1 MQSKDPKRTPR
12 ALDQRTQGTS
22 ALIKEQTRLSLS
34 PYATDWRSSKGR
46 LHERGFDKIRSP
58 YQRDRDRI
66 LHSGAFRKLAHKTQ
80 VFVFQTGDYYR
91 SRLTHTIEVA
101 QISRTIARALGLDE
115 DLAEAIALGHD
126 LGHPPFG
133 HAGEDAISRA
143 RQRHGLSPF
152 DHNVQTV
159 RVVTLLEERYG
170 DFDGLDLSW
179 EALDGTLKHNGP
191 LGEITDPFLL
201 NLCVERGIDPQAY
214 SCLEAQVAA
223 LADDIAYTNH
233 DLDDGLRSGLFDFAD
248 LPALPMLKTRDLPSK
263 RKRFELVRQ
272 TIGACVYDLVDHSQA
287 LIKQAGVESPDQV
300 REREEALIR
309 FSPAFWDQLRQVRTF
324 LYQNLYRHPDI
335 LAPRA
340 ECEVMLETL
349 FDRYMATPDL
359 MSKRWAK
366 KAAAGE
372 DLGTLVTDYIAG
384 MTDRYAEQAFT
395 ALP

>member
-12 ALDQRTQGTS
+12 ALEQRPQGMS
-22 ALIKEQTRLSLS
+22 APSKDLAT
-34 PYATDWRSSKGR
+34 YATDWRSSKGR

-66 LHSGAFRKLAHKTQ
+66 LHCGAFRKLAHKTQ

-143 RQRHGLSPF
+143 RLRHGLSQF

-191 LGEITDPFLL
+191 LGEISDPFLI
-201 NLCVERGIDPQAY
+201 NLCEDRGIDPQAY

-233 DLDDGLRSGLFDFAD
+233 DLDDGLRSGLFGFDD
-248 LPALPMLKTRDLPSK
+248 LPDLPMLKTRDLPGK

-272 TIGACVYDLVDHSQA
+272 TIGACVYDLVDHSKV
-287 LIKQAGVESPDQV
+287 LIREAGVETPDQV
-300 REREEALIR
+300 RGQSEALIR
-309 FSPAFWDQLRQVRTF
+309 FSPTFWAQLRQVRTF
-324 LYQNLYRHPDI
+324 LYASLYRHPDI
-335 LAPRA
+335 LGPRA
-340 ECEVMLETL
+340 ECEAMLETL
-349 FDRYMATPDL
+349 FDRYMAAPDL

-372 DLGTLVTDYIAG
+372 GLGTLVTDYIAG

>member
-1 MQSKDPKRTPR
+1 MQSKGL
-12 ALDQRTQGTS
+12 A
-22 ALIKEQTRLSLS
+22 
-34 PYATDWRSSKGR
+34 PYATDWRGSKGR

-126 LGHPPFG
+126 LGHPPYG
-133 HAGEDAISRA
+133 HAGEDALSRA
-143 RQRHGLSPF
+143 RQRHGFAPF

-159 RVVTLLEERYG
+159 RVLCLLEERYG

-191 LGEITDPFLL
+191 LGEVSDPFLL
-201 NLCVERGIDPQAY
+201 SLAKARGFDLQAF

-233 DLDDGLRSGLFDFAD
+233 DIDDGLRSGIFGFAD
-248 LPALPMLKTRDLPSK
+248 LPDLPMLKTRDLPDK

-272 TIGACVYDLVDHSQA
+272 TIGACVYDLVDHSQG
-287 LIKQAGVESPDQV
+287 LIKQSGVKSPEDVRQQDQ
-300 REREEALIR
+300 ALIQ
-309 FSPAFWDQLRQVRTF
+309 FSPAFWRQLKTLRAF
-324 LYQNLYRHPDI
+324 LYANLYRHPDI
-335 LAPRA
+335 LKPRA
-340 ECEVMLETL
+340 RCEAMLEAL
-349 FDRYMATPDL
+349 FDRYMENPNL
-359 MSKRWAK
+359 MKGRWAK
-366 KAAAGE
+366 RAKKTG
-372 DLGTLVTDYIAG
+372 DLGTLITDYIAG

-395 ALP
+395 DLP